1 MLNDQESTDEID
13 SKDSFWAAVKTI
25 LVADIV
31 MSLDNT
37 LAIAAVA
44 QGNIT
49 MIAVGFA
56 TSIPLIIFGSRLIM
70 LIMEKYPI
78 VVYVGAMLIAWTA
91 GDLIVHD
98 QQIGKHVLEIAQKWA
113 ANLWAVGI
121 LATIGYLKIASRKE
135 RVPD

>member
-1 MLNDQESTDEID
+1 
-13 SKDSFWAAVKTI
+13 
-25 LVADIV
+25 

-121 LATIGYLKIASRKE
+121 FSNYWVFEDCVTQREST
-135 RVPD
+135 